1 MNAKIYNGN
10 VQPNH
15 KEYKIWVNDEG
26 IIKTWN
32 GTKWIEQSGGGESGG
47 SGSGSGLK
55 YLPKYYS
62 IDWSVAEE
70 GWKTALK
77 GGGEFPPTEIAATIK
92 SGYFITPLDATE
104 PEVSVN
110 AFSFLPVGWQ
120 NNNTFDV
127 TIFETLES
135 VIDFFKIDFSIPI
148 SMNGIKEISEEEYY
162 SFDNS
167 NGPK

>member
-32 GTKWIEQSGGGESGG
+32 GTEWIEQSGGGESGG

-70 GWKTALK
+70 GWKEALK
-77 GGGEFPPTEIAATIK
+77 GGTFPFTEIAATAK
-92 SGYFITPLDATE
+92 SGNFITSQDGTT
-104 PEVSVN
+104 PEGIE
-110 AFSFLPVGWQ
+110 AFSFLPVGYH
-120 NNNTFDV
+120 NGSKVNL
-127 TIFETLES
+127 FETLES
-135 VIDFFKIDFSIPI
+135 VINFFKTDFSIHI
-148 SMNGIKEISEEEYY
+148 SMNGIKEISEEEFY
-162 SFDNS
+162 SFDNHNVPS
-167 NGPK
+167 E